1 MDIHFAD
8 KHKLPRKP
16 LMRPLIL
23 RLFDG
28 STRGRITHYV
38 TLTIRFPDGFSMSVD
53 FYLTTLD
60 PSCSAV
66 LGHSWLRRYNPQI
79 DWSSGRITFDSSILP
94 SVDHGYVRGVP
105 DLLVTPDGPT
115 QAEPVTSVPASTST
129 TATPVTSAPAST
141 PSSTSQFDSP
151 LYNTPRP
158 PPATPPMPDEPLSAT
173 ALCAAAAR
181 VDIRFIGAAAF
192 ASARR
197 MRGSYTS
204 AIYIREPETSA
215 RSATANP
222 ASEDGTGIPPEYHD
236 YLDVFSKEK
245 SNRLPEHRAYD
256 LKIEMEE
263 GSALPSG
270 PIYSLSEVE
279 QLALREYIQ
288 ENLAKGHIRP
298 SSAPGGAPVL
308 FVKKADGSL
317 RLCVDYR
324 KLNKLT
330 RKDKYPLP
338 LISGTLDRLRSA
350 KRFTKLDLR
359 VGYSNVR
366 ISEGDEWKT
375 AFRSRYGSFEYLVM
389 PFGLTNAPSAFQRFM
404 NDIFADMLDVCV
416 VVYLDDI
423 LIFSDDPSD
432 HPRHVR
438 EVLKRLRKHDLFCKP
453 EKCEFHADEIEYLGY
468 IIGKDG
474 IRMDPKKIE
483 KILDW
488 PVPRNVKDVQSFLGF
503 ANFYRRFI
511 HGYSDICVPLTRLT
525 KKTAPWDFSNACLVA
540 FEALKTAFTQAP
552 VLTHFDPALPRI
564 VETDASDYAIA
575 AIASHVMP
583 DGTIRPIAFHS
594 RTLQAAELNYDTHD
608 KELLAIF
615 EAFELWRHYLEGT
628 EKPVDVVTDHKN
640 LEYFSTTKMLT
651 RRQARWSEYLS
662 SFNLAIRF
670 RPGRLGGKPDA
681 LTRRYDVYLKRGDS
695 GYASVNPQN
704 LRPVFTQEQLI
715 TSLRATFSEE
725 IFLRAAFT
733 IDTQALDDSIR
744 AAYDTDE
751 LARQIRGSPQP
762 PWSNSD
768 DGFLLCDNRIYVP
781 PVKSVRLQLMR
792 DLHDHPL
799 AGHPGQAKTYASV
812 RRRFFWPGMRRD
824 TRTYVQSCVSCG
836 RNKPRRHRPYGRLQ
850 PLPIP
855 SRPWESVSIDFIE
868 QLPDSDGYSAIL
880 VIVDRL
886 SKQGVFCACN
896 DKITAEEFAKLFLSQ
911 VFAKHGVPQHVTS
924 DRGPE
929 FVSRFF
935 RALGELLGVTL
946 HFTSGHHPEAN
957 GQVERVNQ
965 TLEQYIRIYT
975 SYHQD
980 DWSQLLPLAE
990 FTYNNTPSDS
1000 TGVSPF
1006 FATKGYNPDFT
1017 VHPERDV
1024 ASVRARDFAVD
1035 LAELQLMLREQ
1046 LQHAQDRYTE
1056 QANARR
1062 LPPPEFKIGDQ
1073 AYVLAKHLRTTRP
1086 TRKFAEKFLGPFTII
1101 AQPSPQS
1108 FTIKLPTYLNKVHPV
1123 FHVSQLEPYPPDE
1136 FPGRPVEPPPPV
1148 VIDDEVEHEIDQILD
1163 SKIDK
1168 RYRTGPQLRYYVKWT
1183 GYEGTDEETS
1193 WEPAT
1198 FLRHAL
1204 DTVRD
1209 FHTLHPDRP
1218 GSHAL
1223 LEKTLADFPEA

>member
-1 MDIHFAD
+1 
-8 KHKLPRKP
+8 
-16 LMRPLIL
+16 MRPLIL

-115 QAEPVTSVPASTST
+115 QAEPVTPVPASTST

-141 PSSTSQFDSP
+141 PSFAPQFNSP

-173 ALCAAAAR
+173 ALRAAAAR

-1218 GSHAL
+1218 GSYAL
-1223 LEKTLADFPEA
+1223 FEKTLADFPEA